1 MKTTALLL
9 SLLLFAACASPTAV
23 IDSRNFNCVDPGQ
36 PLSIAAGFDPGA
48 QGELA
53 NREFVVEVANN
64 SDHDVTVTNVR
75 VEGTDRNP
83 WLGMASEPADVTIES
98 GEDHL
103 FRLRASLP
111 YGQSAVQPTLGTRS
125 AVVEILATVL
135 LSNGDAYRCLFRVQV
150 Q

>member
-23 IDSRNFNCVDPGQ
+23 IDQHNFNCDAGQ

-48 QGELA
+48 QGELG

-64 SDHDVTVTNVR
+64 SEQDVTVKQVR

-83 WLGMASEPADVTIES
+83 WIGRAYETKEVTIAS

-103 FRLRASLP
+103 FRLKASVP
-111 YGQSAVQPTLGTRS
+111 YGQSAVQPTLGRRS
-125 AVVEILATVL
+125 AVVEIQATVL
-135 LSNGDAYRCLFRVQV
+135 LLNGDVYRCLFLVEV
-150 Q
+150 K